1 MAEPQTATVTSKPK
15 PKPVATSASAFEM
28 PKFEMPKFEMP
39 KMEVP
44 AAFREVA
51 EKGVAQA
58 KENYEKMKTAA
69 EDATEMLEDTY
80 ATASKGCS
88 DYGLKLIE
96 TARANSNAAFD
107 LFGEL
112 LTAKSYS
119 EVVELYHRLYARAV
133 RHHERA
139 GQGTCR
145 SRAEGRDRDR
155 RADQGKLHQRLQQG
169 RVTIASITAALIAA
183 ADRKPGRANAWAF
196 ALCEAGRP
204 RRRRPKAKPLA
215 KLTP

>member
-1 MAEPQTATVTSKPK
+1 MAETTHTAQVAQKAK
-15 PKPVATSASAFEM
+15 PKPVATSAPAFEM
-28 PKFEMPKFEMP
+28 PKFDMPKFEMP

-58 KENYEKMKTAA
+58 KEHYEKMKSAA
-69 EDATEMLEDTY
+69 EDATEMLEETY

-96 TARANSNAAFD
+96 TTRANSNAAFD

-119 EVVELYHRLYARAV
+119 EVVELTTAYMRAQFDTMNAQAKELADHAQKV
-133 RHHERA
+133 ATE
-139 GQGTCR
+139 T
-145 SRAEGRDRDR
+145 AEPI
-155 RADQGKLHQRLQQG
+155 KE
-169 RVTIASITAALIAA
+169 SITSAFSKAA
-183 ADRKPGRANAWAF
+183 
-196 ALCEAGRP
+196 
-204 RRRRPKAKPLA
+204 
-215 KLTP
+215 